1 MTWTILDLTEISIA
15 FGTILLSIVTV
26 WNTVHQ
32 NKKAKLDKIE
42 NWKDS
47 YLTSH
52 YEEVMEEIKEIQN
65 EISPFDE
72 PWVGIRQADFGF
84 ERLYTRR
91 NRWRISKESLLI
103 SDDNILEVKCLID
116 KNNTALQHINS
127 GYRQLSIKIRAINSR
142 EDRYEKYVK
151 GNLQNLIDYTHQECK
166 SEFGEWNVKPNVYTP
181 VEKVGRVVLPESTK
195 ENTPVI
201 KEIYVAPLA
210 DFLVESIIKEATDL
224 RAEKE
229 FWGTEVD
236 SFNIS
241 LTFKTDNFVE
251 FEKPYKGVARTQNY
265 NVTDEDLLK
274 FRKVGI
280 KLKTEANEIK
290 NIHEERERIM
300 EEYKEL
306 RERLT
311 VDILNKYEA
320 GYRIMGECNICKLTK
335 DAKIEEIRPYVN

>member
-52 YEEVMEEIKEIQN
+52 YKEVMEEIKEIQN
-65 EISPFDE
+65 EISPIDE
-72 PWVGIRQADFGF
+72 PRVRIGPADFGF

-91 NRWRISKESLLI
+91 NHWSISNESLLI
-103 SDDNILEVKCLID
+103 SDNNILEVKCLID

-127 GYRQLSIKIRAINSR
+127 GYRHLGIKIRAINSM

-151 GNLQNLIDYTHQECK
+151 GNLQNLIDYTQRECK

-181 VEKVGRVVLPESTK
+181 VEKVGRVVLSESTK

-201 KEIYVAPLA
+201 KEIYVAPLSYI
-210 DFLVESIIKEATDL
+210 LLHICL
-224 RAEKE
+224 R
-229 FWGTEVD
+229 
-236 SFNIS
+236 
-241 LTFKTDNFVE
+241 
-251 FEKPYKGVARTQNY
+251 YQR
-265 NVTDEDLLK
+265 
-274 FRKVGI
+274 
-280 KLKTEANEIK
+280 
-290 NIHEERERIM
+290 
-300 EEYKEL
+300 
-306 RERLT
+306 
-311 VDILNKYEA
+311 
-320 GYRIMGECNICKLTK
+320 
-335 DAKIEEIRPYVN
+335 